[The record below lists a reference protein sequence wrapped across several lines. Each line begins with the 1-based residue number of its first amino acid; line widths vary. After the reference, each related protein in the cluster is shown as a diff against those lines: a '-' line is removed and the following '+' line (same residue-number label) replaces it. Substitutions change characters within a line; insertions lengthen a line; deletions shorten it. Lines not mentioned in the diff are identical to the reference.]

1 MQCHAPMTLI
11 LTMILADRE
20 QKTMCFLI
28 LGLKRLGVFR
38 FNQKTMCF
46 EVLGLKL
53 NVERNS
59 DPSSTHA
66 PLPRPL
72 LGTSLET
79 RKSKLKLIG

>member
-38 FNQKTMCF
+38 FNKKTLCF

-59 DPSSTHA
+59 DPSSTHGA
-66 PLPRPL
+66 QSHSSRR
-72 LGTSLET
+72 ET
-79 RKSKLKLIG
+79 EFGIKMY

>member
-11 LTMILADRE
+11 LYNHDSSRSGT
-20 QKTMCFLI
+20 KNNVFFLI

-38 FNQKTMCF
+38 FNQKTLCF

-59 DPSSTHA
+59 DPSSTHDGGRESEWRYT
-66 PLPRPL
+66 P
-72 LGTSLET
+72 
-79 RKSKLKLIG
+79 